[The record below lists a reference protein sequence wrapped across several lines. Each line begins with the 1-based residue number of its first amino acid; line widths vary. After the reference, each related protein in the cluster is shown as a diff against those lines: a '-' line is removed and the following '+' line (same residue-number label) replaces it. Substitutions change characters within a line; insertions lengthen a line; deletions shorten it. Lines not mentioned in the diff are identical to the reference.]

1 MQNFK
6 YPGEAEVISAFAD
19 QNQLTNNQ
27 VENLIQQAAQNLKPA
42 GKRVLVVIP
51 DSTRTCPLPLVTREL
66 HRSLNNEGASKV
78 DFMIALGTHPAMPDD
93 AIDAMLGIDPGTRE
107 SILPGSNIFNHD
119 WQNENALSKI
129 GSFSQEEIANYLAPE
144 HEKFA
149 RAIDVTINSKIFDY
163 DIVMIAGPVFPHEV
177 VGFSGGAKY
186 FFPGICGQ
194 ELLNFFHWLGALI
207 SIPKMIGVKDTP
219 VRRLLHA
226 AADMVPLKTAALCMV
241 VKGADLG
248 GLYFGSVQGAWSQAA
263 NHASQTHIIYKDS
276 PYKSVLSCAPKMY
289 DELWVGAKCMYKME
303 CVVEDGGDL
312 IIYAPH
318 LEDIAVVH
326 GKIIEEIGYHC
337 LPYFTEQWDKFK
349 DYPWG
354 ILAHS
359 THARGIGE
367 FVDGVEYPRIK
378 VTLAT
383 AIPEEICKKVNL
395 GYRDPATINIDDW
408 IDREDE
414 GILYVPKAG
423 EMLYRLKDGPS
434 WQKCD

>member
-1 MQNFK
+1 MQITK
-6 YPGEAEVISAFAD
+6 YPGEADVISASAD
-19 QNQLTNNQ
+19 QTELTNQ
-27 VENLIQQAAQNLKPA
+27 QIVEVIENSAKKLAPA
-42 GKRVLVVIP
+42 NKRVLIVIP
-51 DSTRTCPLPLVTREL
+51 DSTRTCPLPIITREL
-66 HRSLNNEGASKV
+66 HKALTANNASAV
-78 DFMIALGTHPAMPDD
+78 DFMIALGTHPGMSNE
-93 AIDAMLGIDPGTRE
+93 AINKMLGIEDGQRE
-107 SILPGSNIFNHD
+107 AVLPGSKIFNHD

-129 GSFSQEEIANYLAPE
+129 GSFSREEIASYLEPK

-149 RAIDVTINSKIFDY
+149 RSIDVTINSKIFDY

-226 AADMVPLKTAALCMV
+226 SADMIPVQTAALCMV
-241 VKGADLG
+241 VKGSDLG
-248 GLYFGSVQGAWSQAA
+248 GLYFGSIQGAWSQAA
-263 NHASQTHIIYKDS
+263 NHASQTHIVYKDR

-303 CVVEDGGDL
+303 CVVENGGEL

-337 LPYFTEQWDKFK
+337 LPYFTEQWEKFK
-349 DYPWG
+349 EYPWG

-359 THARGIGE
+359 THARGIGKFE
-367 FVDGVEYPRIK
+367 NGTEYPRIK

-383 AIPEEICKKVNL
+383 GIPEEVCKKVNL
-395 GYRDPATINIDDW
+395 GYRDPATINVENW
-408 IDREDE
+408 IDKEDE
-414 GILYVPKAG
+414 GKLYVPKAG
-423 EMLYRLKDGPS
+423 EMLYRLTDAPD